1 MDSGNTSP
9 TDFFHFGLIVTG
21 KAEEKH
27 LPKLFKSLMA
37 YGRCTFTVIRRIDQR
52 SPRTSKKYKPQVM
65 SAKKTHNTPIVK
77 IDKTISIP
85 QKDVEDISI
94 PTRNY
99 LKKNPCSY
107 VLLIDDLEHDRI
119 EIAQKVFDRY
129 RQALDY
135 LLDDKQKHR
144 VSVHFLVNMLEAYY
158 FADARSVNSVLS
170 TDLKDYECDVETI
183 RHPKGN
189 LKQLYK
195 GFDEIEHGGQIL
207 SKLDVEHVL
216 SNPET
221 CASLRTLFLWCWKAM
236 GLVPIDKYQLHNGK
250 LSNITQSQ

>member
-1 MDSGNTSP
+1 MDNGNQSLA
-9 TDFFHFGLIVTG
+9 DFFHFGLIVTG
-21 KAEEKH
+21 KGEEKH

-37 YGRCTFTVIRRIDQR
+37 CGCCTFTVIRRINQR
-52 SPRTSKKYKPQVM
+52 SPRTLKKHKHQVM
-65 SAKKTHNTPIVK
+65 SAKKAHKTPIVK
-77 IDKTISIP
+77 IDKTLSIP

-99 LKKNPCSY
+99 LKKNPCSC
-107 VLLIDDLEHDRI
+107 VLLIDDLEYDRI
-119 EIAQKVFDRY
+119 NIAQQVFDRY

-135 LLDDKQKHR
+135 LLDDNQKRR

-158 FADARSVNSVLS
+158 FADARAINSALS
-170 TDLKDYECDVETI
+170 TGLSDYKGDVETI
-183 RHPKGN
+183 RHPKN
-189 LKQLYK
+189 DLKKLYN
-195 GFDEIEHGGQIL
+195 GFDEIEQGGQII

-236 GLVPIDKYQLHNGK
+236 GLKPTDKFQLHNGK
-250 LSNITQSQ
+250 LNNITQSQ